1 MKKELQNLSSQLRRL
16 GFNSY
21 ASKVKN
27 MFNHDR
33 IEERDALD
41 RIDDLDEV
49 SFYDE
54 KEERALQRE
63 RDRREE
69 KLRTRKP
76 RPQGM
81 EYAEEIDQR
90 IEDRI
95 DKAMKSYEDEYPEI
109 KNNEP
114 DMSEST
120 YRFENLE
127 DDVDSSLM
135 NSQDDEHDGDYK
147 QFFYDERDNGSL
159 SPFEK
164 DVNSSKLE
172 GKELR
177 SGLLNLVRKALPPK
191 GEVTGNGDTYNV
203 DIKSYINFLGKELS
217 IEMPGIVSMSGEAQ
231 INVQDLSD
239 EIMKI
244 YSKMSEA
251 KKVNFISKVARLI
264 RR

>member
-21 ASKVKN
+21 ASKVNN
-27 MFNHDR
+27 MFNQDAQSS

-41 RIDDLDEV
+41 RIDDV
-49 SFYDE
+49 
-54 KEERALQRE
+54 EEGRALQRYQE
-63 RDRREE
+63 R
-69 KLRTRKP
+69 
-76 RPQGM
+76 M
-81 EYAEEIDQR
+81 EAAKDQP
-90 IEDRI
+90 
-95 DKAMKSYEDEYPEI
+95 SEI

-114 DMSEST
+114 DMHEST
-120 YRFENLE
+120 YRFKNLE

-135 NSQDDEHDGDYK
+135 NSGDDEYVGDDDGDYK
-147 QFFYDERDNGSL
+147 QFFYDEMGKDTGKAGRDILREQQQKGRDS
-159 SPFEK
+159 E
-164 DVNSSKLE
+164 KLE

-177 SGLLNLVRKALPPK
+177 SGLLSLVRKALPPI
-191 GEVTGNGDTYNV
+191 GEVTGDGDAYNV
-203 DIKSYINFLGKELS
+203 DIKSYIRFLGKELGQS
-217 IEMPGIVSMSGEAQ
+217 IEMPGLISMNGAAQ

-251 KKVNFISKVARLI
+251 KKVNFIRKVARLI